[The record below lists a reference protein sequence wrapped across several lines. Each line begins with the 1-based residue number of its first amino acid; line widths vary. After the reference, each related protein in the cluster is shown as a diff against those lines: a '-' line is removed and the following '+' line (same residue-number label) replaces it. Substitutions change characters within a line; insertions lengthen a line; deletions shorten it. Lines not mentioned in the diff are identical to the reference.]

1 MVPTLSPRA
10 SYCRSAFELQWFF
23 YCRDYCCC
31 AGITQLGSRST
42 DIDGN
47 VTFSYSTSPIPQAQ
61 CDAAA
66 ANMIKHLNS
75 YNSTILNML
84 ASQRLGDLKTTGKF
98 AQRGTVAST
107 LRTFLANRY
116 PELVTGIYVD
126 PKGAD
131 ASDTA
136 GATLDALTSLFVE
149 SSLYLVTGAPAS
161 LALYR
166 RRLTGVSLHVC
177 ELLDCHSLQPVHA
190 RSLLMRSHLLL
201 ELCCKGQKHPSLQT
215 CCLAAV

>member
-1 MVPTLSPRA
+1 VGQHDIGLSAWCLNCHLGPALLYRGL
-10 SYCRSAFELQWFF
+10 RLQWYFQCCGF
-23 YCRDYCCC
+23 CCC
-31 AGITQLGSRST
+31 AGITQLGSRSV

-47 VTFSYSTSPIPQAQ
+47 VTYSYSTSPIPQAQ

-98 AQRGTVAST
+98 AQRGSVAST
-107 LRTFLANRY
+107 LRTFLANQY
-116 PELVTGIYVD
+116 PELVGGIYVD

-166 RRLTGVSLHVC
+166 RRLTGVSACAGSFGLPFIPAC
-177 ELLDCHSLQPVHA
+177 A
-190 RSLLMRSHLLL
+190 RSLPM
-201 ELCCKGQKHPSLQT
+201 
-215 CCLAAV
+215 